1 MLFRKAKV
9 TLVYGM
15 FAIFDFMRNLDE
27 PLAYSFF
34 VNRTDADSVLVDQIL
49 VRRYFLKS
57 ALPTRPVLC
66 HLRYFTVEN
75 WKSIHPGLV
84 YWL

>member
-1 MLFRKAKV
+1 MLSRKVKV

-15 FAIFDFMRNLDE
+15 LAIFDFMRNLGE
-27 PLAYSFF
+27 PLAYFFF

-66 HLRYFTVEN
+66 HLRYFTVVN

>member
-1 MLFRKAKV
+1 MLSRKVKV

-15 FAIFDFMRNLDE
+15 LAIFDFMRNLGE
-27 PLAYSFF
+27 PLAYFFF

-57 ALPTRPVLC
+57 ALPTPPVFC
-66 HLRYFTVEN
+66 HLRYFTVVN

>member
-1 MLFRKAKV
+1 MLFRKVKV
-9 TLVYGM
+9 TLAYGM
-15 FAIFDFMRNLDE
+15 LAIFDFMRNLGE

-57 ALPTRPVLC
+57 ALPT
-66 HLRYFTVEN
+66 
-75 WKSIHPGLV
+75 
-84 YWL
+84 